1 LSSRTFVDNTYS
13 SNSRSI
19 FTSETNCFILIL
31 DGRASIESQ
40 GCADPPLLAVASDDT
55 TPLTFGHVVKEE
67 VEKIQSAAES
77 IDSSTK
83 ALTEKSEEEFQ
94 SDDKESRCG
103 MQIGE
108 ESSDEEFEF

>member
-1 LSSRTFVDNTYS
+1 
-13 SNSRSI
+13 
-19 FTSETNCFILIL
+19 LIL
-31 DGRASIESQ
+31 DGPASIESQ

-55 TPLTFGHVVKEE
+55 TPLAFVHVVKQE

-83 ALTEKSEEEFQ
+83 DLTETSEEEFQ
-94 SDDKESRCG
+94 SDTEESRGG